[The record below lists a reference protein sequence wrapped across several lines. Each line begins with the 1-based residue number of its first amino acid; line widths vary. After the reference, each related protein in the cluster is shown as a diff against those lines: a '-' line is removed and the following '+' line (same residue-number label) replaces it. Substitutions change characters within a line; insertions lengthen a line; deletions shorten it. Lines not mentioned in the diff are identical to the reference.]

1 MQNKK
6 SEKTRKIQ
14 IQKTLTGVITIT
26 LFTLTIPA
34 LSLIKIPQEEKP
46 TFTIKFDMA
55 LPVEISTGVDTS
67 TGVEVSTGVEN
78 EKEGIIEVV
87 QKEVPNGITQ
97 EEYDNNNF
105 YLIQDYKTGE
115 VLTLTP
121 TEYIKG
127 VVSAEMP
134 ISFHDEALKAQAI
147 TAHSYALRQIEN
159 TIINQN
165 NDLNGAYLSNDPSK
179 YQACFFEDE
188 RIAYWNENFVEYEEK
203 LDNIVKEV
211 ITQIAVVEN
220 EPIIGAFHAISN
232 GVTETAEEVWGQAVS
247 YLISTPSY
255 GDQYAPNYEA
265 TTTLTASEIE
275 TSLKKVYPNIKLDT
289 NKNNWF
295 TQIQVNE
302 SGRISSINV
311 GDIELTGHELRT
323 ILNLRSAS
331 FDISVEGEEFTF
343 QQTGYGHGV
352 GLSQYGADYMAR
364 QGNTYDEIL
373 KHYYSGVDIVYLQ

>member
-6 SEKTRKIQ
+6 SPKTT
-14 IQKTLTGVITIT
+14 QKQLQRSITGVITLT

-34 LSLIKIPQEEKP
+34 LSLIKIPQEEKS
-46 TFTIKFDMA
+46 TFSIKFDMT
-55 LPVEISTGVDTS
+55 PID
-67 TGVEVSTGVEN
+67 VSEQTIGE
-78 EKEGIIEVV
+78 IIEVV
-87 QKEVPNGITQ
+87 QKDVPAGLTQ

-159 TIINQN
+159 TILNGN
-165 NDLNGAYLSNDPSK
+165 NNLNGAYLSNDPSK
-179 YQACFFEDE
+179 YQACFFTDE
-188 RIAYWNENFVEYEEK
+188 RKAFWGENFDEYEEK
-203 LDNIVKEV
+203 LDSIVKEV

-247 YLISTPSY
+247 YLVSTTSQ

-265 TTTLTASEIE
+265 TTTLTASEVE
-275 TSLKKVYPNIKLDT
+275 TNLKKVYPNINLDT

-295 TQIQVNE
+295 TQIQINE
-302 SGRISSINV
+302 SGRVSNINV
-311 GDIELTGHELRT
+311 GDIELTGHQLRT

-331 FDISVEGEEFTF
+331 FEVEVQEEDFIFT
-343 QQTGYGHGV
+343 QTGYGHGV

-364 QGNTYDEIL
+364 QGYTYDEIL
-373 KHYYSGVDIVYLQ
+373 KHYYNGVEIVYLQ